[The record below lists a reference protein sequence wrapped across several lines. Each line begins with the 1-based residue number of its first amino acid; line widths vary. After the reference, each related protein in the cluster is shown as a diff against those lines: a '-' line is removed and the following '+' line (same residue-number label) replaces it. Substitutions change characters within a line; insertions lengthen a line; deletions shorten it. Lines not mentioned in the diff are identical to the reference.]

1 MMNVAARMGHEA
13 AVRLLLENSAE
24 LESKDNKYGQT
35 PLSLAARM
43 GHGAV
48 VKLLLEK
55 GAELESKDK
64 KYGWTPLLWA
74 AEKGHEAVAKLLLE
88 KGAEPESKDNDGRT
102 PLSWAAEASKSARGW
117 SRDSYEA
124 VVKLLL
130 EEGAEKSQQ
139 FDLAIMPSTIS
150 TDLGSEQLL
159 AAEFSPSCIRVP
171 LRQILCTSRTQSQCP
186 P

>member
-1 MMNVAARMGHEA
+1 MMNVAAKKGHE
-13 AVRLLLENSAE
+13 VV
-24 LESKDNKYGQT
+24 
-35 PLSLAARM
+35 
-43 GHGAV
+43 V
-48 VKLLLEK
+48 VKLLLKK

-88 KGAEPESKDNDGRT
+88 KGAEPQSKDNDGRT